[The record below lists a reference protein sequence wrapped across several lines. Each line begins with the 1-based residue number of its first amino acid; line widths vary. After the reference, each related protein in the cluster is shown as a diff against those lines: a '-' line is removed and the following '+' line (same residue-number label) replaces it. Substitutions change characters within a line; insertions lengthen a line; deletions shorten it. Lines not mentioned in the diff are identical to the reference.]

1 MARITNFIYC
11 MSANTS
17 DIEANALG
25 ILSAITPEYVPGSF
39 SFSVLCSIVDIENGT
54 HNIAMKFLNPSGD
67 ILVNIDCSVPYEKIS
82 ETNLPNEYLG
92 INISSN
98 WQNVV
103 LKESGLY
110 KTVVNVDGEE
120 CGTYEIYVKG
130 KNEEA

>member
-67 ILVNIDCSVPYEKIS
+67 ILVNI
-82 ETNLPNEYLG
+82 
-92 INISSN
+92 
-98 WQNVV
+98 VV
-103 LKESGLY
+103 LSSLRKSGFFLF
-110 KTVVNVDGEE
+110 KRLV
-120 CGTYEIYVKG
+120 
-130 KNEEA
+130 